1 MKRAGTMLRYIS
13 LMFAIVYTFGLV
25 DAFPYPNRLSTDR
38 HHSDRHLEHG
48 QVQRNNDDRNVSH
61 LLIASGINSSSAQSA
76 IPVGSLAFYWRLG
89 AILLLLL
96 LAAVVS
102 GLTLGYMSLD
112 ENSLRIIRRSG
123 TEQQKRCAALVEPLR
138 KKGHLLLCTL
148 LIANMLA
155 NETLPIL
162 FDDLIAGGGLYAV
175 IISTALI
182 VLFAEIIP
190 QAVCSRHGLVIGARM
205 AWLVRILMFIL
216 YPIAWPIA
224 KLLTL
229 VLGTHKGVVYRRA
242 ELKELVDMHSKTQLG
257 DLSQDEVRVI
267 KSVLDV
273 KSMQIQQLMTPLDKA
288 FVLDIDTVL
297 DDDALK
303 VINALGYSRIPV
315 FKTYRSNIIG
325 NLLVKRL
332 ICSRFEG
339 SITDKEHTCRIRD
352 VKSHAVVHCLHL
364 PGHME
369 AFDALRKMREARCHL
384 AIIIEKTKGCI
395 EHSAIGIITMEDI
408 IERMIGSDI
417 LDETDMIPTIDTK
430 QMPQCLDRNQI
441 SVQQKQINNFEHGL
455 KHKVQGKAIRIR
467 RKSTVRNRMRREVY
481 LDKDEYE
488 HLMDNENRVNQLEK
502 QGMMSGDNIIASD
515 ESSSSLGSRT
525 IASQSS
531 SNLQQSAPYQ
541 IESFASQILSG
552 DTLNSGNNMED
563 QPDNDES
570 EHLLN
575 QEL

>member
-1 MKRAGTMLRYIS
+1 MKAVTRIRFTS
-13 LMFAIVYTFGLV
+13 LIFAIIYTVGLV
-25 DAFPYPNRLSTDR
+25 VAVPYPNRLSSDR
-38 HHSDRHLEHG
+38 HHSDRHHDHG
-48 QVQRNNDDRNVSH
+48 QLLQSKDDKNVSH
-61 LLIASGINSSSAQSA
+61 LLITNGINSSSAQSA

-96 LAAVVS
+96 LGAVVS

-123 TEQQKRCAALVEPLR
+123 SEEQKQYAALVEPLR

-229 VLGTHKGVVYRRA
+229 VLGTHTGVVYRRA
-242 ELKELVDMHSKTQLG
+242 ELKELVDMHSKAQLG

-297 DDDALK
+297 DNDALK

-315 FKTYRSNIIG
+315 FKANRSNIIG

-352 VKSHAVVHCLHL
+352 VKSHAVVRCLHL
-364 PGHME
+364 AGHME

-384 AIIIEKTKGCI
+384 AIIIEKTKGYS
-395 EHSAIGIITMEDI
+395 EHSAIGIVTMEDI

-417 LDETDMIPTIDTK
+417 LDETDMIPPTDT
-430 QMPQCLDRNQI
+430 QLMPQCLDGNQI
-441 SVQQKQINNFEHGL
+441 SVQQKQINSFEHGF
-455 KHKVQGKAIRIR
+455 KHKVQRKAVRIR
-467 RKSTVRNRMRREVY
+467 RKSTVRHKTRREVY
-481 LDKDEYE
+481 LDKGEYE

-502 QGMMSGDNIIASD
+502 QGMMSCDNIITSD
-515 ESSSSLGSRT
+515 ESSNSLGSST
-525 IASQSS
+525 IVSQCN
-531 SNLQQSAPYQ
+531 SNLQQNTPYQ

-552 DTLNSGNNMED
+552 DTLKNGDNLED
-563 QPDNDES
+563 QPEIDES
-570 EHLLN
+570 ERLLK
-575 QEL
+575 QEQ